1 MSSSFLWRSC
11 SQLGRV
17 SGAPLCLGTPALA
30 VAFDVFVSLSA
41 TQLGTG
47 SQLAGLRLHRSP
59 PSPKTYLIFSFKV
72 VLATP
77 RRCSAGCLG
86 RVGCVSFP
94 PLTSAFSPLIP
105 PLGPKRV
112 QALPAPISVNS
123 LLSPRVAAR
132 CRANVTPDSR
142 CLPPPSSPGWWESAP
157 LGQVP
162 GKGPLPAES
171 PRSSHVGV
179 LRWQLSP
186 CRNG

>member
-17 SGAPLCLGTPALA
+17 SRALLCLGTPALA
-30 VAFDVFVSLSA
+30 GAFDVFVCLSA

-77 RRCSAGCLG
+77 RRCCRLPWTSGL
-86 RVGCVSFP
+86 CVLS
-94 PLTSAFSPLIP
+94 TTDVSFSPLIP

-142 CLPPPSSPGWWESAP
+142 CLPPPSSPGWWESTP
-157 LGQVP
+157 LVQVP